1 MGLPEIN
8 IYFKQA
14 ADTAIKR
21 SGQGI
26 VALILRDA
34 TALEA
39 LKNPS
44 SVYDDFDKV
53 NKTHYTDENYDYI
66 KKTFLGSP
74 KRVLVEHI
82 GEEDAL
88 EAVLSRLKNKK
99 WNYLAMPSCSE
110 EEAKELADFIA
121 AQRNNKKTFKA
132 VMNYEANDPGVI
144 NFATGGIVAG
154 DKTYTAMQYAPRI
167 AGLLAGLS
175 FNDYERA
182 SATYATLAEVTAIE
196 ESVDPDKDI
205 NAGKLILIN
214 DGSGIKIGRA
224 VNSLAQLS
232 DGQKE
237 EMKKIR
243 IVEIMDLIRDDIHTA
258 YSENY
263 VGKFANNY
271 DNKLLFVNEVNQ
283 YFKRLAD
290 NDILEREYENI
301 AFINVEAQRKWLAEK
316 SDVSNLT
323 DEQIKKA
330 KTGSKVF
337 LGGNILAVDA
347 MEDLDMAIGM

>member
-21 SGQGI
+21 SSEGI

-34 TALEA
+34 TALNA
-39 LKNPS
+39 LKSPS
-44 SVYDDFDKV
+44 SSYDDFDKV
-53 NKTHYTDENYDYI
+53 DKTHYTDESYDYI
-66 KKTFLGSP
+66 KKAFLGSP

-82 GEEDAL
+82 GEEDTLDAAL
-88 EAVLSRLKNKK
+88 KRLKIKK
-99 WNYLAMPSCSE
+99 WNYFAMPTLTEKEAE
-110 EEAKELADFIA
+110 EVAEFIA
-121 AQRNNKKTFKA
+121 TQRANKKTFKA
-132 VMNYEANDPGVI
+132 VMNYEANDVGVI
-144 NFATGGIVAG
+144 NFATGGIVVG
-154 DKTYTAMQYAPRI
+154 DKTYTAAEYCPRI

-182 SATYATLAEVTAIE
+182 SATYAPLSEITSIE
-196 ESVDPDKDI
+196 ESADPDAEIK
-205 NAGKLILIN
+205 AGKLILIN
-214 DGSGIKIGRA
+214 DGSAIKIGRA
-224 VNSLAQLS
+224 VNSLAKLS

-243 IVEIMDLIRDDIHTA
+243 IVEIMDLIRDDIDTA

-271 DNKLLFVNEVNQ
+271 DNKLLFVNEINQ
-283 YFKRLAD
+283 YFARLAD
-290 NDILEREYENI
+290 NDVLEKEYENK
-301 AFINVEAQRKWLAEK
+301 AFINVDAQRKWLAEK
-316 SDVSNLT
+316 SDVSALT

-347 MEDLDMAIGM
+347 MEDLDMSIGM